1 MGLVLKSTGSW
12 YEVLADGVRY
22 QCRIRGKLRLK
33 GVRSTN
39 PVVVGDWVKFEAD
52 EQGGY
57 VISAI
62 EPRHNYIIRRASNL
76 SKESHIIAANIDQA
90 LLVVTLFSPETAL
103 EFVDRFLV
111 TCEAYKVPV
120 TILLAKIDLAR
131 QHPEAVEEF
140 YSIYEKAGYKIVEV
154 SATEGE
160 GIETV
165 RELLRGK
172 TTLLSLMA
180 GLDLP
185 TEGDIIVD
193 GKSTRD
199 WDRNQLRRDAVSV
212 IYQNYNLFPL
222 LTVQENIQYP
232 RNLKKTPRKEAL
244 VLAREV
250 RERVELSAT
259 YDKRLPSHLSGG
271 EQQRVAIART
281 LAQGCKIILADEPTG
296 NLDSG
301 NSRNIV
307 EILCRLAHED
317 GCTVI
322 IVTHDPA
329 VAEQADVVLQMKDGS
344 WI

>member
-1 MGLVLKSTGSW
+1 MSVSLKNVCYS
-12 YEVLADGVRY
+12 Y
-22 QCRIRGKLRLK
+22 RGK
-33 GVRSTN
+33 
-39 PVVVGDWVKFEAD
+39 F
-52 EQGGY
+52 Q
-57 VISAI
+57 
-62 EPRHNYIIRRASNL
+62 
-76 SKESHIIAANIDQA
+76 
-90 LLVVTLFSPETAL
+90 
-103 EFVDRFLV
+103 
-111 TCEAYKVPV
+111 
-120 TILLAKIDLAR
+120 
-131 QHPEAVEEF
+131 
-140 YSIYEKAGYKIVEV
+140 
-154 SATEGE
+154 
-160 GIETV
+160 TV
-165 RELLRGK
+165 RAVGNVSYDFEPGKCYAIIGKSGSGK

-185 TEGDIIVD
+185 TEGEIIID

-199 WDRNQLRRDAVSV
+199 WDRNLMRRDAVSV

-232 RNLKKTPRKEAL
+232 LDLKKMSKKQSVA
-244 VLAREV
+244 LAREV
-250 RERVELSAT
+250 RERVGLPEA

-296 NLDSG
+296 NLDST
-301 NSRNIV
+301 NTRNIV
-307 EILCRLAHED
+307 EILRSLAHDD